1 MFGALIDAAT
11 KLGSSGAGSIL
22 LPALEGAAAGGLG
35 GALTGQNP
43 LKQALVGGVTGGA
56 MGAFGGAN
64 GPLAQYLGVSGPVAN
79 ALIGGVLG
87 AGGNKLLGLDPLV
100 GAGMGALGG
109 YGYGMQ
115 TAPSTDMPTTAE
127 NPANQGLLDTL
138 RSNDTATTQAMSE
151 TASGRGGGPLG
162 AAAASGNKGLSG
174 TALAL
179 AALAALGSG
188 GAKKPALPGPAS
200 VAGNL
205 GPTWN
210 QPLNTAVPGR
220 TAVNPYTS
228 QTPSYW
234 TYGGPEKTFFA
245 NNSLKSYGF
254 AEGGSPSSV
263 FSTDA
268 GQHYVEGPG
277 DGQADRIPA
286 RLSQGEFVVDATT
299 VSRLGNGDNKAGA
312 AVLDRWRKNV
322 AQAAGSPRVVQKKV
336 DPERLMRSLGG
347 AS

>member
-87 AGGNKLLGLDPLV
+87 AGGNKLMGLDPLV

-188 GAKKPALPGPAS
+188 GAKKPALPGPAA

-220 TAVNPYTS
+220 TAINPYAS

-254 AEGGSPSSV
+254 ADGGSPSSV
-263 FSTDA
+263 FSTEA
-268 GQHYVEGPG
+268 GNYVRGAG
-277 DGQADRIPA
+277 DGTSDSIPA
-286 RLSQGEFVVDATT
+286 RLADGEYVLTAMDVARIGQGSNEAGARKLDEFRQRLHADA
-299 VSRLGNGDNKAGA
+299 GNGQFVKPKARST
-312 AVLDRWRKNV
+312 LDRF
-322 AQAAGSPRVVQKKV
+322 AGGRV
-336 DPERLMRSLGG
+336 
-347 AS
+347 

>member
-87 AGGNKLLGLDPLV
+87 AGGNKLMGLDPLV

-162 AAAASGNKGLSG
+162 AAAASGN
-174 TALAL
+174 TAPPARDRQYNGRSLDGAAAVKKKKATAGKSFRTPGHTLFGKAL
-179 AALAALGSG
+179 RTADRA
-188 GAKKPALPGPAS
+188 PAPTKIPTGGPATRS
-200 VAGNL
+200 VS
-205 GPTWN
+205 N
-210 QPLNTAVPGR
+210 QSSKAAARPRTSKRDSNPPRKAQVTSTKDWAHWSQAPRNNGINRIRQRKTA
-220 TAVNPYTS
+220 
-228 QTPSYW
+228 
-234 TYGGPEKTFFA
+234 
-245 NNSLKSYGF
+245 
-254 AEGGSPSSV
+254 
-263 FSTDA
+263 
-268 GQHYVEGPG
+268 
-277 DGQADRIPA
+277 
-286 RLSQGEFVVDATT
+286 
-299 VSRLGNGDNKAGA
+299 
-312 AVLDRWRKNV
+312 
-322 AQAAGSPRVVQKKV
+322 
-336 DPERLMRSLGG
+336 
-347 AS
+347 